1 MPRHASLPYHLYV
14 NVCNSALG
22 PNMPKG
28 TTRGIWHAAYC
39 RPGQAMLAHVL
50 LESGA
55 NWCGV
60 PLHLMSTLTTF
71 GNGIDSLQPWG
82 GMGEHLEVVHLTYL
96 EGLLCMGVNRNDGFT
111 GRHTG
116 LTFDWSDGF
125 SRYPQEHKPLNL
137 IERGDGQFMLLP
149 NNHVQ
154 YLDRHFTKFSKGSED
169 FRNYRRGEEVYWLD

>member
-1 MPRHASLPYHLYV
+1 
-14 NVCNSALG
+14 
-22 PNMPKG
+22 MPKG

-169 FRNYRRGEEVYWLD
+169 FRHYRRGEEVYWLD